1 MLVFILHSFKTL
13 HYWKQIKTVF
23 IFKECLIILIY
34 LPLLTETNSITK
46 LTINQESLFATL
58 YLLLFNSNQ
67 NA

>member
-1 MLVFILHSFKTL
+1 MLVFLLHSLETL
-13 HYWKQIKTVF
+13 HSQKQIKVVF

-34 LPLLTETNSITK
+34 LPLLLETNSITK

-58 YLLLFNSNQ
+58 YLFLSNSNQ

>member
-1 MLVFILHSFKTL
+1 MFVFILHSFETL